1 MTRRNRRTF
10 AAGAA
15 AGVAMALATSVVF
28 GQSDRWY
35 PSRWGADDQRGAA
48 NRLTPAKVLEAK
60 NIIKQGTVYQLGH
73 VYESG
78 MPMFGT
84 RHYSLRIP
92 QAFAMPGRNQAV
104 YHDEIISGELGQIG
118 TQFDGLGHLGIGDLF
133 YNGNRRS
140 EFAQAEGLMRLGIE
154 NVGPIVTRGVL
165 IDVARF
171 KGVEQLQGGYEITLA
186 DLQGALQRERVEIR
200 RRRYGLAPHGLG
212 RVVDERQRALRRER
226 TRYRPRRGTVSRG
239 QRSGRGWIRYLGS
252 RGHAESGQLTERSG
266 ASITD
271 CPQRHLP
278 PREPHHRRACARFG
292 VRVRVHVRAA
302 ALEGSDR
309 LPRKSDRRSLTG
321 SASSAS
327 SAAKSRDAWADFA
340 GTSLAA
346 SRLHQP
352 WNH

>member
-60 NIIKQGTVYQLGH
+60 DLIKQGTVYQLGH

-200 RRRYGLAPHGLG
+200 SGDMVLLHTGWGGLWMKDNARFVENAPGIGLAAAQFLVDKE
-212 RVVDERQRALRRER
+212 VVVVGSDTWGVEVMPNPDSSLSAPVHQLLIARN
-226 TRYRPRRGTVSRG
+226 G
-239 QRSGRGWIRYLGS
+239 IYL
-252 RGHAESGQLTERSG
+252 HENL
-266 ASITD
+266 ITD
-271 CPQRHLP
+271 AL
-278 PREPHHRRACARFG
+278 ARDSVYEF
-292 VRVRVHVRAA
+292 AYMYA
-302 ALEGSDR
+302 PLR
-309 LPRKSDRRSLTG
+309 LKGATG
-321 SASSAS
+321 SPGNPIAV
-327 SAAKSRDAWADFA
+327 R
-340 GTSLAA
+340 
-346 SRLHQP
+346 
-352 WNH
+352 

>member
-1 MTRRNRRTF
+1 MTRRNRRSF

-15 AGVAMALATSVVF
+15 AGVAMALATSVVL

-60 NIIKQGTVYQLGH
+60 DLIKQGTVYQLGH

-104 YHDEIISGELGQIG
+104 YHDEVISGELGQIG

-165 IDVARF
+165 IDVARL

-186 DLQGALQRERVEIR
+186 DVQGALQRERVEIR
-200 RRRYGLAPHGLG
+200 PGDVVVIHTGWGALWMKDNPRFVESAPGIGIAAAQFLADKE
-212 RVVDERQRALRRER
+212 VVVVGADTWGVEVMPNPDSSLSAPVHQLLIARNGIYLHENLITEALARDSVYEFAYMFAPSRLKGATGSPGNPIALR
-226 TRYRPRRGTVSRG
+226 
-239 QRSGRGWIRYLGS
+239 
-252 RGHAESGQLTERSG
+252 
-266 ASITD
+266 
-271 CPQRHLP
+271 
-278 PREPHHRRACARFG
+278 
-292 VRVRVHVRAA
+292 
-302 ALEGSDR
+302 
-309 LPRKSDRRSLTG
+309 
-321 SASSAS
+321 
-327 SAAKSRDAWADFA
+327 
-340 GTSLAA
+340 
-346 SRLHQP
+346 
-352 WNH
+352 

>member
-60 NIIKQGTVYQLGH
+60 DLIKQGTVYQLGH

-200 RRRYGLAPHGLG
+200 SGDMVLLHTGWGGLWMK
-212 RVVDERQRALRRER
+212 DN
-226 TRYRPRRGTVSRG
+226 
-239 QRSGRGWIRYLGS
+239 
-252 RGHAESGQLTERSG
+252 
-266 ASITD
+266 
-271 CPQRHLP
+271 
-278 PREPHHRRACARFG
+278 ARFVENAPGIGIGAAQFLADKEVVVVGADTWG
-292 VRVRVHVRAA
+292 VEVMPNPDSSLSAPVHQLLIARNGIYLHENLITE
-302 ALEGSDR
+302 ALARDSVYEFAYMFAPLR
-309 LPRKSDRRSLTG
+309 LKGATG
-321 SASSAS
+321 SPGNPIAV
-327 SAAKSRDAWADFA
+327 R
-340 GTSLAA
+340 
-346 SRLHQP
+346 
-352 WNH
+352 